1 MTEHEMSEVRVLKLR
16 KKDRSSTVIEL
27 GRIMKMVENDEL
39 SSLMLVAVDKS
50 DGGILTCG
58 YYEDRIGLVGI
69 LEYMKFCALE
79 WE

>member
-1 MTEHEMSEVRVLKLR
+1 MSEVKVLKFK

-27 GRIMKMVENDEL
+27 ERIMKMAENDEL
-39 SSLMLVAVDKS
+39 SSILLVAVEKS
-50 DGGILTCG
+50 DGVISTCG

-69 LEYMKFCALE
+69 LEYMKFCALD

>member
-1 MTEHEMSEVRVLKLR
+1 MSEVKVLKFK

-27 GRIMKMVENDEL
+27 ERVMKMAENDEL
-39 SSLMLVAVDKS
+39 SSIMLVAVKKS
-50 DGGILTCG
+50 DGGISTCG

-69 LEYMKFCALE
+69 LEYMKFCALD

>member
-1 MTEHEMSEVRVLKLR
+1 MTEYEMSEVTVLKFK

-27 GRIMKMVENDEL
+27 KRIMEMAENDEL
-39 SSLMLVAVDKS
+39 LSIMLVAVERS
-50 DGGILTCG
+50 DGRISTCG

-69 LEYMKFCALE
+69 LEYMNFCALD